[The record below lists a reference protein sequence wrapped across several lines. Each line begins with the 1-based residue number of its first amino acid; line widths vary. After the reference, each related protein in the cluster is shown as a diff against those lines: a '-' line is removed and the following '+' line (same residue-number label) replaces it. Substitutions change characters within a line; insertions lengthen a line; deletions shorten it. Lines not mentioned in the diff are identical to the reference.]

1 MGGRKGAFHLGKGG
15 MRRVALFSSLPEDA
29 LTSGARVTMI
39 GRGCVLVEGQHGV
52 VELSGTCIRLRTKD
66 GVLSVLGEALQLR
79 ELSLDA
85 AMITGERVETVTY
98 GRARA

>member
-1 MGGRKGAFHLGKGG
+1 MGTRGRQL
-15 MRRVALFSSLPEDA
+15 ALRCSLPG
-29 LTSGARVTMI
+29 GAVTGCGRVTMT
-39 GRGCVLVEGQHGV
+39 GRGAVLVEGQHGV
-52 VELSGTCIRLRTKD
+52 VELSGACIRLRTKD

>member
-1 MGGRKGAFHLGKGG
+1 M
-15 MRRVALFSSLPEDA
+15 
-29 LTSGARVTMI
+29 
-39 GRGCVLVEGQHGV
+39 LVEGQHGV
-52 VELSGTCIRLRTKD
+52 VELSGACIRLRTKD